1 MDTLPP
7 RSPGPVAAGRVRLLP
22 PAVADRIAAGEVVE
36 RPAAV
41 VKELVENALDAG
53 AGRIAVT
60 IEEGGLG
67 RITVEDDGAGMAAE
81 DLALAV
87 ERHATSK
94 LADERLIEIA
104 TLGFRGEALPS
115 IGAVARLE
123 IVTRQRGGGE
133 GLAIAVTGG
142 AKGVVGPAPAS
153 PGTRVTVRELFFA
166 APARLK
172 FMRSPRA
179 EAEACLTALRR
190 LALAHPGVAFHA
202 TVDGREAL
210 SLPPADRAAR
220 VGRLLGAEFA
230 AHAIPLDAER
240 GPMRLAGLVGPP
252 SLTRATAAEQHFVV
266 NGRPVTDRLLRT
278 ALRVAYAEAI
288 ERGRHPVAALFLDL
302 PSPLVDVNVHPAKTE
317 VRFRDADAVRGF
329 VIAAVRG
336 AIAAAAAPVAAA
348 PLRLATP
355 PAPRPGLGEAP
366 VLPLA
371 TPPRARVDWEA
382 AFAPLPPAR
391 EAAAAHPLGAA
402 KAQLLATYIVAETAD
417 GAVILVDQHAAAE
430 RLAHEALKAARAA
443 GAVPAQALLV
453 PAVVELDA
461 AGARRVLD
469 RAESLA
475 ALGLVLEPFGEG
487 AVLVRALPA
496 PLAGAD
502 PAPLLR
508 DIADELAEE
517 DETTALSLRLDAV
530 LARMACHGSIRAGRR
545 LTQAEMDALLRAIE
559 ATPAS
564 GTCSHGRPTWIRLGK
579 AELERLFGRR

>member
-1 MDTLPP
+1 
-7 RSPGPVAAGRVRLLP
+7 
-22 PAVADRIAAGEVVE
+22 VADRIAAGEVVE

-67 RITVEDDGAGMAAE
+67 RITVEDDGAGMGAE
-81 DLALAV
+81 DLALAI

-94 LADERLIEIA
+94 LTDERLIEIA

-123 IVTRQRGGGE
+123 IVTRQGEGE

-142 AKGVVGPAPAS
+142 AKGQVRPAPAS

-179 EAEACLTALRR
+179 EAEACLAALRR

-230 AHAIPLDAER
+230 AHAIPLAAER

-252 SLTRATAAEQHFVV
+252 SLTRTTASEQHFVV

-336 AIAAAAAPVAAA
+336 AMGSAAAPVAAA
-348 PLRLATP
+348 PLRFA
-355 PAPRPGLGEAP
+355 PAASARPGLGEAP
-366 VLPLA
+366 TLPLA

-382 AFAPLPPAR
+382 AYAPLPDRAP
-391 EAAAAHPLGAA
+391 AHPLGAA

-417 GAVILVDQHAAAE
+417 GGVILVDQHAAAE

-443 GAVPAQALLV
+443 GPVPAQALLV
-453 PAVVELDA
+453 PAVVELDDA
-461 AGARRVLD
+461 AAHRLLD
-469 RAESLA
+469 RAEALA
-475 ALGLVLEPFGEG
+475 ALGLHLEPFGAG

-517 DETTALSLRLDAV
+517 GETTALSLRLDAV

-559 ATPAS
+559 ATPGS
-564 GTCSHGRPTWIRLGK
+564 GTCSHGRPTWIRLGQ

>member
-1 MDTLPP
+1 MDGPPPRLPP
-7 RSPGPVAAGRVRLLP
+7 RVRLLP

-41 VKELVENALDAG
+41 VKELAENALDAG
-53 AGRIAVT
+53 ASRIAVA
-60 IEEGGLG
+60 IEEGGLA
-67 RITVEDDGAGMAAE
+67 RITVEDDGAGMEAE

-123 IVTRQRGGGE
+123 IVTRRKGAADGH
-133 GLAIAVTGG
+133 AIAVTAG
-142 AKGVVGPAPAS
+142 AKGAVRPAPAS
-153 PGTRVTVRELFFA
+153 PGTRVTVRDLFFA

-172 FMRSPRA
+172 FLRGQRA
-179 EAEACLTALRR
+179 EAEACLAALRR
-190 LALAHPGVAFHA
+190 LALAHPAVAFHA

-210 SLPPADRAAR
+210 SLAPSDLAARAA
-220 VGRLLGAEFA
+220 RLLGAEFA
-230 AHAIPLDAER
+230 AHAIPLAAER
-240 GPMRLAGLVGPP
+240 GPMRLSGLVGPP
-252 SLTRATAAEQHFVV
+252 SLTRATAAEQHLVV

-288 ERGRHPVAALFLDL
+288 ERGRHPMAALFLEL
-302 PSPLVDVNVHPAKTE
+302 PAPLIDVNVHPAKTE

-329 VIAAVRG
+329 VIAAIRS
-336 AIAAAAAPVAAA
+336 AIGTARVAPAPAAA
-348 PLRLATP
+348 LRP
-355 PAPRPGLGEAP
+355 PPPPPPRPGLSEAP

-371 TPPRARVDWEA
+371 A
-382 AFAPLPPAR
+382 PPAAR
-391 EAAAAHPLGAA
+391 MAEAVPAQDHPLGAA
-402 KAQLLATYIVAETAD
+402 RAQLLATYIVAETSD

-443 GAVPAQALLV
+443 GPVPAQALLV

-461 AGARRVLD
+461 ASARRVLA
-469 RAESLA
+469 RADDLA
-475 ALGLVLEPFGEG
+475 ALGLAVEPFGAG
-487 AVLVRALPA
+487 AVLVRSLPA

-502 PAPLLR
+502 PAPLIR
-508 DIADELAEE
+508 DIADELVEE
-517 DETTALSLRLDAV
+517 EETTALAARLDAV

-559 ATPAS
+559 TTPGS
-564 GTCSHGRPTWIRLGK
+564 GTCSHGRPTWIRLAK
-579 AELERLFGRR
+579 ADLERLFGRR